1 MRVKEAK
8 CRICRR
14 LGIKLFLRGEKCL
27 SPKCPMVKRPYPP
40 GLPGKRRK
48 SPPSEYKKE
57 LIEKQKLKYW
67 YGLSERQLKKYV
79 KEVLEKRG
87 KVEDV
92 STLLIQNLEKRL
104 DNVVYR
110 LGFAVSRDQARQL
123 VSHKF
128 FLVNGKP
135 VNIPSF
141 SLKVGD
147 TISLKP
153 QKLKKAIFKD
163 LKERLK
169 KHQVPSWL
177 SLDPEKFEGKVISE
191 PKVEEVAPPVE
202 VSAVFEFYSR

>member
-1 MRVKEAK
+1 MRVKRAK

-14 LGIKLFLRGEKCL
+14 LGVKLFLRGERCL
-27 SPKCPMVKRPYPP
+27 SPKCAMVKRPYPP

-57 LIEKQKLKYW
+57 LIEKQKLRYW
-67 YGLSERQLKKYV
+67 YGLSDRQLKKYV
-79 KEVLEKRG
+79 REVLEKRG

-92 STLLIQNLEKRL
+92 SALLIQNLEKRL

-147 TISLKP
+147 TVSLKP

-177 SLDPEKFEGKVISE
+177 FLDPEKFEGKVISE

>member
-1 MRVKEAK
+1 MRIKRAK

-14 LGIKLFLRGEKCL
+14 LGVKLFLRGEKCL

-92 STLLIQNLEKRL
+92 SALLIQNLEKRL

-141 SLKVGD
+141 SLKIGD
-147 TISLKP
+147 VISLKP

-177 SLDPEKFEGKVISE
+177 SLDLEKFEGKVIAE

>member
-1 MRVKEAK
+1 MRLKEAK

-14 LGIKLFLRGEKCL
+14 LGVKLFLRGEKCL

-79 KEVLEKRG
+79 KEVLERRG

-177 SLDPEKFEGKVISE
+177 SLDPEKFEGKVITE

>member
-14 LGIKLFLRGEKCL
+14 LGVKLFLRGEKCL

-147 TISLKP
+147 TVSLKP

>member
-14 LGIKLFLRGEKCL
+14 LGVKLFLRGERCL
-27 SPKCPMVKRPYPP
+27 SPKCAMVKRPYPP
-40 GLPGKRRK
+40 GQKGKRRLA
-48 SPPSEYKKE
+48 PPSEFKRE
-57 LIEKQKLKYW
+57 LVEKQKLKYW
-67 YGLSERQLKKYV
+67 YGLNERQLKKYV

-92 STLLIQNLEKRL
+92 SALLIQNLEKRL

-147 TISLKP
+147 VISLKP
-153 QKLKKAIFKD
+153 QKLKKVIFKD

-169 KHQVPSWL
+169 KHTPPSWL
-177 SLDPEKFEGKVISE
+177 SLDPEKLEGKVISE

>member
-14 LGIKLFLRGEKCL
+14 LGVKLFLRGEKCL

-147 TISLKP
+147 TVSLKP

-177 SLDPEKFEGKVISE
+177 SLDPEKFEGKVITE

>member
-14 LGIKLFLRGEKCL
+14 LGVKLFLRGEKCL

-147 TISLKP
+147 TVSLKP

-177 SLDPEKFEGKVISE
+177 SLDPEKFEGKVIAE

>member
-1 MRVKEAK
+1 MRIKEAK

-14 LGIKLFLRGEKCL
+14 LGVKLFLRGEKCL

-92 STLLIQNLEKRL
+92 SALLIQNLEKRL

-147 TISLKP
+147 TVSLKP

>member
-14 LGIKLFLRGEKCL
+14 LGVKLFLRGEKCL

-87 KVEDV
+87 KVKDV

-147 TISLKP
+147 TVSLKP

-169 KHQVPSWL
+169 KHQIPSWL
-177 SLDPEKFEGKVISE
+177 SLDLEKFEGKVISE

>member
-1 MRVKEAK
+1 MRKREAK

-14 LGIKLFLRGEKCL
+14 LGIKLFLKGEKCL

-40 GLPGKRRK
+40 GQVGKRK
-48 SPPSEYKKE
+48 SNPPSEYKKE
-57 LIEKQKLKYW
+57 LMETQKLKNW

-79 KEVLEKRG
+79 NEILKKRG
-87 KVEDV
+87 KVEDA
-92 STLLIQNLEKRL
+92 SILLIQNLEKRL

-110 LGFAVSRDQARQL
+110 LGLAISRDQARQL

-141 SLKVGD
+141 RLKVGD
-147 TISLKP
+147 VVSLKKE
-153 QKLKKAIFKD
+153 KLKKEIFKD

-169 KHQVPSWL
+169 RHLPPTWL
-177 SLDPEKFEGKVISE
+177 VLDSEKLEGKVIAE

-202 VSAVFEFYSR
+202 ISSIFEFYSR

>member
-1 MRVKEAK
+1 MRIKEAK

-14 LGIKLFLRGEKCL
+14 LGVKLFLRGEKCL

-92 STLLIQNLEKRL
+92 SALLIQNLEKRL

-147 TISLKP
+147 VISLKP

>member
-14 LGIKLFLRGEKCL
+14 LGIKLFLKGEKCF

-57 LIEKQKLKYW
+57 LIEKQKLRYW
-67 YGLSERQLKKYV
+67 YGLSDSQLKKYV
-79 KEVLEKRG
+79 REVLEKRG

-92 STLLIQNLEKRL
+92 SALLIQNLEKRL

>member
-1 MRVKEAK
+1 
-8 CRICRR
+8 
-14 LGIKLFLRGEKCL
+14 
-27 SPKCPMVKRPYPP
+27 MVKRPYPP

-147 TISLKP
+147 TVSLKP

-177 SLDPEKFEGKVISE
+177 SLDPEKFEGKVIAE

>member
-14 LGIKLFLRGEKCL
+14 LGVKLFLRGEKCL

-79 KEVLEKRG
+79 REVLERRG

-128 FLVNGKP
+128 FLVNGKS

-147 TISLKP
+147 TVSLKP

>member
-1 MRVKEAK
+1 MRIKEAK

-14 LGIKLFLRGEKCL
+14 LGVKLFLKGEKCL

-57 LIEKQKLKYW
+57 LIEKQKLRYW
-67 YGLSERQLKKYV
+67 YGLSDSQLKKYV
-79 KEVLEKRG
+79 REVLEKRG

-92 STLLIQNLEKRL
+92 SALLIQNLEKRL

-177 SLDPEKFEGKVISE
+177 FLDSEKFEGKVISE

>member
-14 LGIKLFLRGEKCL
+14 LGVKLFLRGEKCL

-57 LIEKQKLKYW
+57 LIEKQKLRYW
-67 YGLSERQLKKYV
+67 YGLSDRQLKKYV

-147 TISLKP
+147 TVSLKP
-153 QKLKKAIFKD
+153 QKLKKVIFKD

>member
-14 LGIKLFLRGEKCL
+14 LGVKLFLRGEKCF

-79 KEVLEKRG
+79 KEALEKRG

-147 TISLKP
+147 TVSLKP

>member
-14 LGIKLFLRGEKCL
+14 LGVKLFLRGEKCL

-57 LIEKQKLKYW
+57 LIEKQKLRYW
-67 YGLSERQLKKYV
+67 YGLSDRQLKKYV

-147 TISLKP
+147 TVSLKP

-169 KHQVPSWL
+169 KHQFQAGYL
-177 SLDPEKFEGKVISE
+177 
-191 PKVEEVAPPVE
+191 
-202 VSAVFEFYSR
+202 

>member
-1 MRVKEAK
+1 MRVKRAK

-14 LGIKLFLRGEKCL
+14 LGVKLFLRGEKCL

-48 SPPSEYKKE
+48 NPPSEYKKE
-57 LIEKQKLKYW
+57 LIEKQKLRYW
-67 YGLSERQLKKYV
+67 YGLSDRQLKKYV
-79 KEVLEKRG
+79 REVLKKRG

-92 STLLIQNLEKRL
+92 SALLIQNLEKRL

-163 LKERLK
+163 LKEKLK
-169 KHQVPSWL
+169 RHKVPSWL
-177 SLDPEKFEGKVISE
+177 SLDPEKFEGKLIAE

-202 VSAVFEFYSR
+202 VPAVFEFYSR

>member
-14 LGIKLFLRGEKCL
+14 LGVKLFLRGEKCL

-57 LIEKQKLKYW
+57 LIEKQKLRYW
-67 YGLSERQLKKYV
+67 YGLSDRQLKKYV

-147 TISLKP
+147 TVSLKP

>member
-14 LGIKLFLRGEKCL
+14 LGVKLFLRGEKCL

-147 TISLKP
+147 TVSLKP

-177 SLDPEKFEGKVISE
+177 SLDLEKFEGKVIAE

>member
-14 LGIKLFLRGEKCL
+14 LGVKLFLRGEKCL

-57 LIEKQKLKYW
+57 LIEKQKLRYW

-79 KEVLEKRG
+79 KEALEKRG

-128 FLVNGKP
+128 FLVNGRP

-191 PKVEEVAPPVE
+191 PKVEEVVPPVE

>member
-1 MRVKEAK
+1 MRVKRAK

-14 LGIKLFLRGEKCL
+14 LGVKLFLRGEKCL

-92 STLLIQNLEKRL
+92 SALLIQNLEKRL

-147 TISLKP
+147 TISLKT

-202 VSAVFEFYSR
+202 VSAVFEFYSK

>member
-1 MRVKEAK
+1 MRIKEAK

-14 LGIKLFLRGEKCL
+14 LGVKLFLRGEKCL

-147 TISLKP
+147 TVSLKP

-177 SLDPEKFEGKVISE
+177 SLDLEKFEGKVISE

>member
-1 MRVKEAK
+1 MRIKEAK

-14 LGIKLFLRGEKCL
+14 LGVKLFLKGEKCF

-57 LIEKQKLKYW
+57 LIEKQKLRYW
-67 YGLSERQLKKYV
+67 YGLSDSQLKKYV
-79 KEVLEKRG
+79 REVLEKRG

-92 STLLIQNLEKRL
+92 SALLIQNLEKRL

-177 SLDPEKFEGKVISE
+177 FLDSEKFEGKVISE